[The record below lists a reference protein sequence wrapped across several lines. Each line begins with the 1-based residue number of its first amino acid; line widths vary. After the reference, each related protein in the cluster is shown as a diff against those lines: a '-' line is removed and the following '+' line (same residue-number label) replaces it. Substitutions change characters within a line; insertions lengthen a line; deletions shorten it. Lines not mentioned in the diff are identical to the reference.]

1 MPYVFLSMPMFSIT
15 IKLWRNYVVA
25 TITLWPVITE
35 SCDVIMRN
43 YDEKIVFTV
52 KSFISN
58 QLLIMI
64 RLFVYLQ
71 KM

>member
-1 MPYVFLSMPMFSIT
+1 
-15 IKLWRNYVVA
+15 
-25 TITLWPVITE
+25 
-35 SCDVIMRN
+35 MRN
-43 YDEKIVFTV
+43 YDGKIVFTV